1 MRTRYSRSSR
11 GGTEVRGIPRD
22 SFGVMSAP
30 PGERRVL
37 RFLDLP
43 LFGVVL
49 CLCLAACKKPEEA
62 RPASPAANSIV
73 VVKVSNEAILA
84 STRSAEFRLTPSG
97 ALTARLAGANGATS
111 LEEEPLDFSQIVS
124 SAGSKHPGV
133 NLDLAQ
139 AQVRAATGKL
149 GTLGK
154 RIEATGKIAGT
165 DLMET
170 LDLEIYDDFPNLA
183 LLSLSI
189 RNRGQSDVPLDWVT
203 LQRHQFAAAPGSN
216 SPSHPLWTFQGASLK
231 WGKDEIFP
239 MPAKFSQENP
249 FGAPVPTKD
258 DLGYVGGGIPVVAFW
273 SHEVGEAIGH
283 VETLPLTL
291 SIPVQTTAT
300 GQSLP

>member
-1 MRTRYSRSSR
+1 MRTRFSRSSR
-11 GGTEVRGIPRD
+11 GRTEVRRIPRD
-22 SFGVMSAP
+22 SGGVITAP
-30 PGERRVL
+30 PGERRIL
-37 RFLDLP
+37 SFIALC
-43 LFGVVL
+43 LFELVL

-62 RPASPAANSIV
+62 KPASPAANSTV

-139 AQVRAATGKL
+139 AQVRNTSGKL

-154 RIEATGKIAGT
+154 RIEATGKIDGT

-183 LLSLSI
+183 LLSLSV
-189 RNRGQSDVPLDWVT
+189 RNQGQSAVPLDWVMF
-203 LQRHQFAAAPGSN
+203 QRHQFAAAAGTQ

-231 WGKDEIFP
+231 WG
-239 MPAKFSQENP
+239 
-249 FGAPVPTKD
+249 
-258 DLGYVGGGIPVVAFW
+258 
-273 SHEVGEAIGH
+273 
-283 VETLPLTL
+283 
-291 SIPVQTTAT
+291 
-300 GQSLP
+300 